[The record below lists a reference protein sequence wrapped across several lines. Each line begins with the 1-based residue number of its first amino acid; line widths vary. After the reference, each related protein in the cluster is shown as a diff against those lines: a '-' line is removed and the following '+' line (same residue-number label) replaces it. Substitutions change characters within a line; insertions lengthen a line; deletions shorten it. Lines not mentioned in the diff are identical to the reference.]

1 MGVTL
6 SSTEEKHSLGK
17 LMLPS
22 LVASTFASN
31 LPALLVGLLLVDI
44 GHTFGYPVGVTA
56 QIRTLAMSLG
66 TVSAL
71 LIGVLSV
78 RFNHRLLL
86 STGLLL
92 MSLSA
97 LGCGFAPV
105 FAVMLISYSVQGV
118 GGAMTSPMS
127 LALVGEVFPREKR
140 GGAIGWILAAEALAY
155 VIGPPIIGLI
165 SDFGGWRLAYLGF
178 VLPAILLSLLMVYR
192 GAPSMRRS
200 GQSAVKATD
209 YLAGFKG
216 VLSNRSASACLVG
229 SALSG
234 AAWMAVPIYAP
245 SFFRQQF
252 LMSTGSVSIL
262 VLVAA
267 VCYTCGSLTGGRLVK
282 RLGRKPLTVLGAL
295 GAGMFTILY
304 TNLFDLW
311 SSIGVVV
318 LACLF
323 AGIRLSASTGLI
335 LEQVPAFRGT
345 MMSVR
350 HATVALAD
358 ALGSGI
364 GGLVLLQLGYGG
376 MAAVLGS
383 MGIAA
388 AAVFQLLAIDPT
400 KAGMAAGS

>member
-1 MGVTL
+1 
-6 SSTEEKHSLGK
+6 
-17 LMLPS
+17 
-22 LVASTFASN
+22 
-31 LPALLVGLLLVDI
+31 
-44 GHTFGYPVGVTA
+44 
-56 QIRTLAMSLG
+56 
-66 TVSAL
+66 
-71 LIGVLSV
+71 
-78 RFNHRLLL
+78 
-86 STGLLL
+86 
-92 MSLSA
+92 
-97 LGCGFAPV
+97 
-105 FAVMLISYSVQGV
+105 
-118 GGAMTSPMS
+118 
-127 LALVGEVFPREKR
+127 
-140 GGAIGWILAAEALAY
+140 
-155 VIGPPIIGLI
+155 
-165 SDFGGWRLAYLGF
+165 
-178 VLPAILLSLLMVYR
+178 MVYR
-192 GAPSMRRS
+192 GFPSIRRS
-200 GQSAVKATD
+200 GQSAVRATD

-216 VLSNRSASACLVG
+216 VLSNRSASACLIG

-245 SFFRQQF
+245 SFFRQRF

-267 VCYTCGSLTGGRLVK
+267 LCYICGSLTGGRLVK
-282 RLGRKPLTVLGAL
+282 RFGRKPSTVLGAL
-295 GAGMFTILY
+295 GAGMFTVLY

-311 SSIGVVV
+311 SSISVVV

-364 GGLVLLQLGYGG
+364 GGLVLLHFGYGG

-400 KAGMAAGS
+400 KTGMASGS